1 MKQVRLF
8 TWPHCPFCINAK
20 RLLDDKNVTYTDTD
34 IYGNDTMKEELTRKT
49 GQTTVP
55 FIFIDNQFIG
65 GYTELAELDYNG
77 ELDTLLQD

>member
-20 RLLDDKNVTYTDTD
+20 RLLDAKNVTYSDTD
-34 IYGNDTMKEELTRKT
+34 IYGNDTMKEELARKT

-77 ELDTLLQD
+77 ELDTLLKD